1 MRTPLLIINEKNYL
15 EVSGDNALNLA
26 KAAESVAIDLGVEIV
41 VAPPIPF
48 LGIVAGNVSIPVLSQ
63 HTDSFK
69 PGSVTGSII
78 PELVKSLNVSGS
90 IVNHSE
96 KRVQFE
102 ELNQI
107 IPRLRDVGLISV
119 ICAGTSEEVS
129 RIAALQPDFIAI
141 EPPELIGSGIAV
153 SKAKPEV
160 VSSSVKAAQRVNSN
174 VKVICGAGVVEPED
188 VAASSKLGA
197 FGVLVASGIVKA
209 PNWKKKILE
218 LAKPLVI

>member
-26 KAAESVAIDLGVEIV
+26 KAAESVATHLGVEIV

-48 LGIVAGNVSIPVLSQ
+48 LGIVAENVSIPVLSQ

-96 KRVQFE
+96 HRVQFE

-129 RIAALQPDFIAI
+129 RIATLQPDFIAI

-160 VSSSVKAAQRVNSN
+160 VSSSVKAAQRVNSK
-174 VKVICGAGVVEPED
+174 VKVICGAGVVEPKD
-188 VAASSKLGA
+188 VAASLKLGA

-209 PNWKKKILE
+209 SNWKKKISE